1 MNWESATGCE
11 GRRKHR
17 VNMESTSV
25 YAGGGG
31 CIVEWKCKERLFMPG
46 RCMRSVDSERTSI
59 YAAEAHA

>member
-31 CIVEWKCKERLFMPG
+31 VHCRMEMQ
-46 RCMRSVDSERTSI
+46 RTSI
-59 YAAEAHA
+59 YAGEVHA